1 MKKQKVIFSIYAI
14 RNFTIDNDFWMV
26 LFFGKKDR
34 DNKVY
39 TIQECL

>member
-1 MKKQKVIFSIYAI
+1 
-14 RNFTIDNDFWMV
+14 MV
-26 LFFGKKDR
+26 LFFGKKDG